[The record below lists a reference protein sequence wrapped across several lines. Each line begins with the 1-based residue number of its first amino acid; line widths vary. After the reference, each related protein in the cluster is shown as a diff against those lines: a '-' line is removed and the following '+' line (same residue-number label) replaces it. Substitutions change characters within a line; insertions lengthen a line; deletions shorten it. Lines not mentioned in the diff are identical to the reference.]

1 MRIRSRALNKLLAFV
16 IVSAIKCLFATLRRR
31 AVFHT
36 PESSPYDEVEG
47 RFIYSVWHDELM
59 LSLFAKKHKIVAAI
73 TSQHQ
78 DGTYLANVL
87 ELMGVT
93 PIRGSS
99 SKGGIEALRN
109 AMTVA
114 KERHIVVTP
123 DGPRGPRH
131 VMKDGLVFLSS
142 KTGNPVVPLSFE
154 CSRFWR
160 VQGKWTDLVVPK
172 PFSKLTVIYGEPI
185 IIPARLRR
193 DGLLEYTQRVQ
204 DAMDFLSGDEPHII
218 EPPSEASDE
227 SPPETKAA

>member
-1 MRIRSRALNKLLAFV
+1 MRIRSRLANKLLAV
-16 IVSAIKCLFATLRRR
+16 LLVSSIKLLFLTLRRR
-31 AVFHT
+31 AKFHT
-36 PESSPYDEVEG
+36 PESSPYDDVEG

-59 LSLFAKKHKIVAAI
+59 LSLFAKKHKVVAAI

-78 DGTYLANVL
+78 DGTYLASVL
-87 ELMGVT
+87 KLMGVT

-99 SKGGIEALRN
+99 SKGGIEAVRK
-109 AMTVA
+109 AMTIA

-142 KTGNPVVPLSFE
+142 KTGNSVVPLSFE

-160 VQGKWTDLVVPK
+160 IQGKWTDLVIPK

-185 IIPARLRR
+185 EIPKRLRR
-193 DGLLEYTQRVQ
+193 EGMLDYTQRVQ
-204 DAMDFLSGDEPHII
+204 DAMDFLSGDQPHTIT
-218 EPPSEASDE
+218 PPADE
-227 SPPETKAA
+227 SQPESKAA